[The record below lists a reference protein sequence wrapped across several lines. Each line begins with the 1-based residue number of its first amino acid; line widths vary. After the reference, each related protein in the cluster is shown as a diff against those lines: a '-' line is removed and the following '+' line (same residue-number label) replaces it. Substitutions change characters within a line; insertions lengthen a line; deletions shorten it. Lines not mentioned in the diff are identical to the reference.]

1 MLDLILI
8 IIFIASLMVGIKR
21 GFVVQAIHLV
31 SYFLSVLVA
40 YIFYKP
46 LADNFVLWI
55 PYPGISEDTSKTL
68 TLDAIDVDQTFY
80 RIIAFA
86 VIFFATKIVMQV
98 IASIFDFLTYLP
110 VLKSVNRLLGA
121 FLCFIEFYLIAFI
134 ILYVSA
140 LLPLGPIQGLL
151 GGSFIAGLMLEH
163 TPLITSM
170 FQNLWYIYTN

>member
-21 GFVVQAIHLV
+21 GFVVQAIHLISFFV
-31 SYFLSVLVA
+31 SLLVA

-55 PYPGISEDTSKTL
+55 PYPGISVDTSKAL
-68 TLDAIDVDQTFY
+68 MLEAIDVDQTFY

-86 VIFFATKIVMQV
+86 VIFFATKIVLQV

-121 FLCFIEFYLIAFI
+121 VLCFIEFYLIAFI
-134 ILYVSA
+134 ILYVLA
-140 LLPLGPIQGLL
+140 LLPLEPIQGLL
-151 GGSFIAGLMLEH
+151 NGSIITGLMLEH

-170 FQNLWYIYTN
+170 FQNWWYIYTN

>member
-1 MLDLILI
+1 MLDLLLI

-21 GFVVQAIHLV
+21 GFVVQVIHLV
-31 SYFLSVLVA
+31 SYFVSLLVA
-40 YIFYKP
+40 YIFYRP

-68 TLDAIDVDQTFY
+68 MLEAIDVDQTFY

-86 VIFFATKIVMQV
+86 IIFFATKVVLQV

-121 FLCFIEFYLIAFI
+121 VLCFIEFYLIAFI
-134 ILYVSA
+134 ILYVLA
-140 LLPLGPIQGLL
+140 LLPLAPIQNLL
-151 GGSFIAGLMLEH
+151 SGSFITGLMLEH

-170 FQNLWYIYTN
+170 FQNWWYIYTK